1 MEFHKKGAIF
11 MQIVEMICEKIL
23 TRTWLEG
30 DKIPS
35 VRELAVSIEVN
46 PNTIMRSYAYLQEK
60 GIIQNK
66 RGIGYFVA
74 EHAHDDTLDLMKFN
88 FIKNDLPLFFKTIS
102 LLNIDF
108 EELKERFNKFE
119 KGKEKDEDKQ

>member
-1 MEFHKKGAIF
+1 MEFHKKDPIF
-11 MQIVEMICEKIL
+11 LQIVEMVCEKVL

-46 PNTIMRSYAYLQEK
+46 PNTVMRSYTYLQER

-74 EHAHDDTLDLMKFN
+74 EHAYEDTQELMKSN
-88 FIKNDLPLFFKTIS
+88 FIKNDLPMFFKTVM
-102 LLNIDF
+102 LLEMDF
-108 EELKERFNKFE
+108 DELKERFLKFKEE
-119 KGKEKDEDKQ
+119 KNEDKTKQ